1 MYHIN
6 RIKEKNNM
14 IIVEAKEHTFA
25 EIQHLHLL
33 F

>member
-14 IIVEAKEHTFA
+14 TLSKVPEKTAITKTMPK
-25 EIQHLHLL
+25 
-33 F
+33 